1 MSQADFLKRYAE
13 SILGRPLTDSEAEQ
27 VCAENMNRRAVR
39 DLCAQFAQKPK
50 SKKKKSLSKPID
62 EPIEDSIKAVVNSD
76 EV

>member
-13 SILGRPLTDSEAEQ
+13 NILGRALTKSESEK

-39 DLCAQFAQKPK
+39 DLCAVFAQKK
-50 SKKKKSLSKPID
+50 SKKSKVVIPEPID
-62 EPIEDSIKAVVNSD
+62 ESMDETIKAVVND